1 MCLQLVTGP
10 PSRRQF
16 YLQRLDRRQQRRLD
30 RRKRKRCRT
39 RHQTHPESGRVARAA
54 SINFN
59 PPGNTSRREQRRRK
73 TSRTRPRRLTTEC
86 SRRCTPNR
94 RTGKNEACKP
104 DRQQPPPRKGGGSAC
119 DGAERARAHSSRDL
133 NCVLFPDDMME
144 GALVAGDS
152 LGNKRWALRRKYEQ
166 SHVCLVGSQ
175 LVRPLTPKHRQSF
188 SLRSFLAIE
197 LLQSRPVENNDENT
211 DSSQPI
217 RAASLV
223 ARSNCAERA

>member
-104 DRQQPPPRKGGGSAC
+104 DRQQPPPRKGRQCLRRRREGASPLLERFELRVIPRRH
-119 DGAERARAHSSRDL
+119 DGRRAR
-133 NCVLFPDDMME
+133 
-144 GALVAGDS
+144 G
-152 LGNKRWALRRKYEQ
+152 RRQPREQ
-166 SHVCLVGSQ
+166 TVG
-175 LVRPLTPKHRQSF
+175 PAKK
-188 SLRSFLAIE
+188 I
-197 LLQSRPVENNDENT
+197 
-211 DSSQPI
+211 
-217 RAASLV
+217 
-223 ARSNCAERA
+223 